1 MPSLERA
8 LAQVLQAQRS
18 LEKPFAIVLAGHN
31 GSGKST
37 MWYRH
42 LVQHLRVPLINADR
56 MMMSILPELTLEQSS
71 LPDWARQLRDT
82 DENWMCV
89 AQSGVQAF
97 VAHAMAASVPFAM
110 ETVFSHWKEHADGR
124 VESKID
130 LIRDLQA
137 SNYFVLLI
145 FVGLSNSALSIA
157 RVSTRVAQGGHAVD
171 TERLLQRFSR
181 TQKAVHAATK
191 VADATIL
198 ADNSQGIEQAF
209 SVCRI
214 QLADQEIYDCRRG
227 SPGPPAAVLQWLE
240 IVSPPD

>member
-82 DENWMCV
+82 DENWMRV

-145 FVGLSNSALSIA
+145 FV
-157 RVSTRVAQGGHAVD
+157 
-171 TERLLQRFSR
+171 
-181 TQKAVHAATK
+181 
-191 VADATIL
+191 
-198 ADNSQGIEQAF
+198 
-209 SVCRI
+209 
-214 QLADQEIYDCRRG
+214 
-227 SPGPPAAVLQWLE
+227 
-240 IVSPPD
+240 